1 MRPCKELNRS
11 MKMTGQEPWLYRA
24 PRILERMAEAMPET
38 RFACGALQ
46 RDGFVKLLK
55 LYGIFM
61 TKGMMP

>member
-1 MRPCKELNRS
+1 

-55 LYGIFM
+55 LYGKFM